1 MAMLLQEKLAQA
13 QTYGQE
19 AIATFRELGLTL
31 ELTLAM
37 TILAWIY
44 LAQLQYETAE
54 KWAYQALNMKNQGAF
69 RAFLLIA
76 YLLVHGGVAAAQTA
90 PLIELY
96 EQYNHMK
103 HYPLFE
109 TLARRWQPSA
119 LAAETYETQKEEVD
133 VRVVMAGLLQQL
145 QALGWHEAEEM

>member
-13 QTYGQE
+13 QTYAQE

-76 YLLVHGGVAAAQTA
+76 YLLVHRGVAAAQTA